1 VPGAVRRSVAA
12 RLTTRSSAQASKSVA
27 TERDRMSVVGLIV
40 HSVCWIVGIAVAAA
54 DRQDAWSNAGDPR
67 GIYGEFP
74 AAS

>member
-1 VPGAVRRSVAA
+1 VPDAVRRSVAS
-12 RLTTRSSAQASKSVA
+12 RLTTRSSVQASKAVA
-27 TERDRMSVVGLIV
+27 AERDRMSVVGLTV
-40 HSVCWIVGIAVAAA
+40 HLICWIIGIAVADA